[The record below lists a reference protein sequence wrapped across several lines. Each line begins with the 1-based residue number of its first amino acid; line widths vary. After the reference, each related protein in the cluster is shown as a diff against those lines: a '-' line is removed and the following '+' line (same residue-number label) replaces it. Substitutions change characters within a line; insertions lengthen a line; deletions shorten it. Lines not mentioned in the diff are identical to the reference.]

1 MRRTLLILL
10 SLFFSIAV
18 FPSDFVNR
26 FIEKYGESERP
37 LDNVNIGKTMLERMA
52 DNTSDEELKN
62 AFKELNSIRVVSSND
77 KEDSRYYFD
86 KAHELVKDMFIEY
99 EEVVSVNESMS
110 KLSVFMKKESNEKQD
125 LILIT
130 LDNGGKFS
138 LITVSGKIDFNSIS
152 KLSGSLKNEAGI
164 TGGGI

>member
-86 KAHELVKDMFIEY
+86 KAHELVKDMFTEY

-164 TGGGI
+164 TGSGI